1 MMRCRIIFTLTVYIN
16 FWVMN
21 DDIDGSVT
29 HYEYY
34 YGPKVD
40 AGGGADQGAH

>member
-1 MMRCRIIFTLTVYIN
+1 
-16 FWVMN
+16 MN

-40 AGGGADQGAH
+40 AGGGGADQGAH

>member
-16 FWVMN
+16 FSVMN
-21 DDIDGSVT
+21 DDIDGLVT

-34 YGPKVD
+34 YVPKGHE
-40 AGGGADQGAH
+40 GGGADQGAH

>member
-1 MMRCRIIFTLTVYIN
+1 
-16 FWVMN
+16 MN

-34 YGPKVD
+34 YAPKVD
-40 AGGGADQGAH
+40 AGGGKGGADQGAH